1 MRVFTISIIALIVFL
16 PAMFAVGVA
25 YTTPGAALRV
35 FIHCRGEAQGFSG
48 PILSASPAERRCL
61 LSQAEWL
68 AREHGFSEEVE
79 LRASLWD
86 RSGPAPRGLI
96 AAASRI
102 SRSEALLE
110 LADIEGRAPLA
121 HNAGYGCYTAYPEAQ
136 VIIEAAR
143 PDPRSVD
150 CQRLLDARPPR
161 LNPRAVAEFL
171 DWDGRC
177 PDPRTERLLDDIS
190 LLPAAYAAL
199 AGDADAATCMVDWSE
214 AVEVE
219 GFYEHTEFWRQ
230 LFSAITGAPAPSE
243 RFEITALVDRVL
255 SGDLLSL
262 REGEQVERHL
272 IL

>member
-1 MRVFTISIIALIVFL
+1 MRVCTISTIALIVFL
-16 PAMFAVGVA
+16 LAMFAVGVA
-25 YTTPGAALRV
+25 YTTPGATLRV
-35 FIHCRGEAQGFSG
+35 LIHCRGEAEGFSG
-48 PILSASPAERRCL
+48 PILSATPVERRCL

-68 AREHGFSEEVE
+68 AREHGFTEEVE

-86 RSGPAPRGLI
+86 RSGSAPRGLI

-102 SRSEALLE
+102 SRSDALLE

-121 HNAGYGCYTAYPEAQ
+121 HNAGYGCYAAYPEAQ

-150 CQRLLDARPPR
+150 CERLFDARPPR
-161 LNPRAVAEFL
+161 LNPRAVAELL

-177 PDPRTERLLDDIS
+177 PDTRTDWLGDIS

-199 AGDADAATCMVDWSE
+199 AGNADAAACMADWSE

-219 GFYEHTEFWRQ
+219 GFSEHARFWRR
-230 LFSAITGAPAPSE
+230 LSDAIDGVPTPSADP
-243 RFEITALVDRVL
+243 EITALVDRVL
-255 SGDLLSL
+255 SGAMLSL
-262 REGEQVERHL
+262 REGEQVERYL

>member
-1 MRVFTISIIALIVFL
+1 MRVFTISIIALIVLL

-35 FIHCRGEAQGFSG
+35 LLHCRGEAQGFSG

-110 LADIEGRAPLA
+110 LADVEGRAPLA
-121 HNAGYGCYTAYPEAQ
+121 HNAGYGCYTAYPEAE

-161 LNPRAVAEFL
+161 LNPRAVADFL

-177 PDPRTERLLDDIS
+177 PDPRTKRLDDVS
-190 LLPAAYAAL
+190 LLAAAYAAL
-199 AGDADAATCMVDWSE
+199 AGDADAAACMVAWSE

-219 GFYEHTEFWRQ
+219 GFYEHAKFWRR
-230 LFSAITGAPAPSE
+230 LSDAIAGVPTPNEDSE
-243 RFEITALVDRVL
+243 ISALVDRVL